1 MKKKNYFILL
11 LLIVSVVTACGQN
24 EEPIQLK
31 VWENNPPTNNGL
43 TDKAELFIYKPHT
56 LSKLPTPAVLIFPG
70 GGYAGVSM
78 PYEGHAF
85 AKWIASQGIVGIVL
99 KYRLP
104 NQHKEVPFDDACQAM
119 QIVRNH
125 AEEWNIDVSKMGVAG
140 FSAGGHLAATLST
153 YYANNE
159 LCPRPAFTILFYPVI
174 TMETVTKGGTRNNLM
189 GLTPSEED
197 IANYSPEKQVSE
209 NTPRTIIFT
218 ANDDASVPTFHS
230 TNYYQ
235 TLNEKGISA
244 SLHIFPEGGHGWGL
258 LPDYKY
264 NEESLSILKTW
275 LDLYIK

>member
-1 MKKKNYFILL
+1 MKKYIFFLL
-11 LLIVSVVTACGQN
+11 LVISALSACGQD
-24 EEPIQLK
+24 EASVQLN
-31 VWENNPPTNNGL
+31 VWENTPPTSNEL
-43 TDKAELFIYKPHT
+43 TDTAQLFVYLPHT
-56 LSKLPTPAVLIFPG
+56 MSKIPTPAVLISPG

-85 AKWIASQGIVGIVL
+85 AKWIASQGVVGIIL

-104 NQHKEVPFDDACQAM
+104 NKHKEIPFDDACQAI
-119 QIVRNH
+119 QIIRNR
-125 AEEWNIDVSKMGVAG
+125 AKEWNIDISKIGVAG

-189 GLTPSEED
+189 GLNPTEED
-197 IANYSPEKQVSE
+197 ILNYSPEKQVSAT
-209 NTPRTIIFT
+209 TPPAIIFT
-218 ANDDASVPTFHS
+218 ANDDASVPTWHS
-230 TNYYQ
+230 IRYYDA
-235 TLNEKGISA
+235 LKEKGIST

-264 NEESLSILKTW
+264 NETSLSILKIW
-275 LDLYIK
+275 LESYVK